1 MEREVLKAAM
11 KRSISEVL
19 ETMFFLPLEFPEGQ
33 DMEMLGKEGTGKLL
47 ATKLNFHGPFSGSF
61 FFFIPE
67 ELTLSLTASFL
78 GEEEAKVTGSDVT
91 GMVKEIVNMI
101 AGNTFSILDDK
112 AVFDL
117 NIPEILAPR
126 GPEPQEGGIIIPI
139 RTIGN
144 SLALQVI
151 LPT

>member
-1 MEREVLKAAM
+1 MEKEVLKAAM

-33 DMEMLGKEGTGKLL
+33 AQETAGNEGNGTLL
-47 ATKLNFHGPFSGSF
+47 VTKLDFHGPFSGSF
-61 FFFIPE
+61 LFFIPE

-78 GEEEAKVTGSDVT
+78 GEDEAKVTGSDVT

-112 AVFDL
+112 AMFDL
-117 NIPEILAPR
+117 DIPEILDSH
-126 GPEPQEGGIIIPI
+126 GPQPGKAGIFIPI

-144 SLALQVI
+144 SLALQAI

>member
-1 MEREVLKAAM
+1 MEREALKAAM

-33 DMEMLGKEGTGKLL
+33 GREPEGKEGNGSLL
-47 ATKLNFHGPFSGSF
+47 VTKLSFHGPFSGDF
-61 FFFIPE
+61 LFFIPE
-67 ELTLSLTASFL
+67 DLTLSLTAGFL
-78 GEEEAKVTGSDVT
+78 GVEEAKVTRAHVT
-91 GMVKEIVNMI
+91 DMVKEIVNMI

-117 NIPEILAPR
+117 TIPEILDSR
-126 GPEPQEGGIIIPI
+126 GPEPGEAGVYIPI

-144 SLALQVI
+144 SLALQVV
-151 LPT
+151 LPV